1 MNVHLMSSPNWKMIR
16 RKQSTVVVQHF
27 ARWSFALTVVVVY
40 VALNGTFNNSVLA
53 LSLSNRKQFVKL
65 VMGCGGI
72 AASGALSASNAACL
86 PGDLNPDCIGVYKV
100 PLDDCLRDMFSTKE
114 SLKVFAPDL
123 NYVPPMSAPQSSKA
137 ALEMIR
143 AQRLA
148 VDDIVTV
155 VSAGR
160 LEEAGIKVLNLLP
173 RLTLSG
179 RVLVEAAYGAD
190 VNAVNAIEVAGAE
203 SIQDLRR
210 QKAKSLLA
218 AAEVA
223 WNDVDIMIGQ
233 GLRGNL
239 GVSAVAQLLV
249 LAEIRQATAALDDFM
264 TAVSSGGA
272 NG

>member
-1 MNVHLMSSPNWKMIR
+1 MMR
-16 RKQSTVVVQHF
+16 RKKMTVVVQQF
-27 ARWSFALTVVVVY
+27 ARWSFALTVAY
-40 VALNGTFNNSVLA
+40 VALNNGTINNSVLA
-53 LSLSNRKQFVKL
+53 LSIANRKQFVKL
-65 VMGCGGI
+65 VMGCCGI

-100 PLDDCLRDMFSTKE
+100 PLDDCLRDMVSTKE

-123 NYVPPMSAPQSSKA
+123 NFVPPMSAPQSSKA
-137 ALEMIR
+137 ALDMIR

-148 VDDIVTV
+148 VDDIATV

-160 LEEAGIKVLNLLP
+160 LEDAGIKVLNLLP

-190 VNAVNAIEVAGAE
+190 VNNAVSAMEGAGSE

-210 QKAKSLLA
+210 QQAKSLLA

-233 GLRGNL
+233 GLRGSL

-264 TAVSSGGA
+264 AAVSSGGA

>member
-1 MNVHLMSSPNWKMIR
+1 MR
-16 RKQSTVVVQHF
+16 RKQTTILVQQF
-27 ARWSFALTVVVVY
+27 ARRWSLALSVAYVV
-40 VALNGTFNNSVLA
+40 LNGTINSSVLA
-53 LSLSNRKQFVKL
+53 LSIANRKQFVKL
-65 VMGCGGI
+65 VMGCCGI
-72 AASGALSASNAACL
+72 SASGALSVSNAACL
-86 PGDLNPDCIGVYKV
+86 PGDLSPDCIGVYKV
-100 PLDDCLRDMFSTKE
+100 PLDDCLRDMVSTKE

-190 VNAVNAIEVAGAE
+190 VDNAMSAIESAGTE
-203 SIQDLRR
+203 SIQELRL
-210 QKAKSLLA
+210 QQAKSLLA

-233 GLRGNL
+233 GLRGSL

-264 TAVSSGGA
+264 AAVSSGGA
-272 NG
+272 SR

>member
-1 MNVHLMSSPNWKMIR
+1 MMR
-16 RKQSTVVVQHF
+16 RKKMTVVVQQL
-27 ARWSFALTVVVVY
+27 ARWSFALTVAY
-40 VALNGTFNNSVLA
+40 VALNNGTINNSVLA
-53 LSLSNRKQFVKL
+53 LSIANRNQFVKL
-65 VMGCGGI
+65 VMGCCGI

-100 PLDDCLRDMFSTKE
+100 PLDDCLRDMVSTKE

-123 NYVPPMSAPQSSKA
+123 NFVPPMSAPQSSKA
-137 ALEMIR
+137 ALDMIR

-148 VDDIVTV
+148 VDDIATV

-179 RVLVEAAYGAD
+179 RVLVEAAYGVD
-190 VNAVNAIEVAGAE
+190 VNNAVSAMEGAGSE

-210 QKAKSLLA
+210 QQAKSLLA

-233 GLRGNL
+233 GLRGSL

-264 TAVSSGGA
+264 AVVSSGGT